1 MRAPSRHLRGD
12 FVSRLRC
19 AYEAGEL
26 PRIWDRAEVDLIL
39 KTLRS
44 TDWVVYPKPCL
55 AGTEKVVDSLDRYSH
70 RIALSDRCILD
81 FSDGQNALAYKDY
94 RDGDRCK
101 V

>member
-1 MRAPSRHLRGD
+1 M
-12 FVSRLRC
+12 
-19 AYEAGEL
+19 
-26 PRIWDRAEVDLIL
+26 
-39 KTLRS
+39 
-44 TDWVVYPKPCL
+44 VYPKPCL